1 MTKTYIGDTGT
12 AIVLDTGHSLA
23 GASAVSIEARKPN
36 GSIEVSWPGTV
47 VESTKVQFLT
57 LAGTLDQAGE
67 WLLQARVELSSGT
80 WLGETARL
88 TVYRPFS

>member
-12 AIVLDTGHSLA
+12 AIVLDTGQILS
-23 GASAVSIEARKPN
+23 GASAVSIEARKPS
-36 GSIEVSWPGTV
+36 GLADVSWSGTV
-47 VESTKVQFLT
+47 VESTKIRFNT
-57 LAGTLDQAGE
+57 LSGTLDQAGD
-67 WLLQARVELSSGT
+67 WFLQARVVMSGGT